1 MAVAGGITTAY
12 KCQVSEYRLHV
23 QSTSYPKAECANIEA
38 AIQMLQAGE
47 SCIVASADIPA
58 LRQRLQG
65 LGVG

>member
-47 SCIVASADIPA
+47 SCIVAGGDVAK
-58 LRQRLQG
+58 LRQRLASF
-65 LGVG
+65 GVS